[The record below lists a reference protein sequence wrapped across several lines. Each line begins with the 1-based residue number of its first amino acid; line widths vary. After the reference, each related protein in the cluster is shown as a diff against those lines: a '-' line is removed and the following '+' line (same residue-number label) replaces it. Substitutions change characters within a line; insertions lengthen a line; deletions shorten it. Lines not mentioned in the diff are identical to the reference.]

1 MINGNSAVLAWTNV
15 GGDPNNNNSATL
27 RGVSNWLP
35 SENIPQNYSVP
46 KNFPNRNPDND
57 AFTNSIIRVFA
68 GEPKRVAP
76 PIQNQKSGQSMLDF
90 FGRGLNAQGPA
101 THSNQAPNH
110 PQQSVGRHG
119 NFLEF
124 LGNPLGNQAPQS
136 NLIDIPQSLI
146 KVKVDINMFKF

>member
-1 MINGNSAVLAWTNV
+1 MKNGNSAALDWTNV
-15 GGDPNNNNSATL
+15 GPNLYKENTL
-27 RGVSNWLP
+27 
-35 SENIPQNYSVP
+35 SV
-46 KNFPNRNPDND
+46 PNRNPDND
-57 AFTNSIIRVFA
+57 AFTYGIIRVFA

-124 LGNPLGNQAPQS
+124 LGNPFGKPSSTTSPNRYSQVSEPR
-136 NLIDIPQSLI
+136 
-146 KVKVDINMFKF
+146 VRYV

>member
-1 MINGNSAVLAWTNV
+1 MINGNSAALAWRNV
-15 GGDPNNNNSATL
+15 GPNLYKKNT
-27 RGVSNWLP
+27 P
-35 SENIPQNYSVP
+35 SV
-46 KNFPNRNPDND
+46 PNRNPDND
-57 AFTNSIIRVFA
+57 AFTYGIIRVFA

-124 LGNPLGNQAPQS
+124 LGNPFGKPSSSTSPNRYSQVSEPR
-136 NLIDIPQSLI
+136 
-146 KVKVDINMFKF
+146 VRYV